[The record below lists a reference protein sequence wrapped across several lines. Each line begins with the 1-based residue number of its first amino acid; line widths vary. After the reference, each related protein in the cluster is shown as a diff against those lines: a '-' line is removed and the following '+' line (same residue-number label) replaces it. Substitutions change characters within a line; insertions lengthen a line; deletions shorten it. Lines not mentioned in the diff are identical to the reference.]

1 MKYRIILIL
10 VFLMKCSLNWG
21 QVDST
26 LSSLL
31 DSLRN
36 EDQKWR
42 NLIRKINNK
51 EVDSIS
57 FGTVSKRAGEVDS
70 MNYLVIKPLFDKYG
84 YLGYDKV
91 GINSSHN
98 FWLLVQHADKHPD
111 FQDSV
116 LVRMKIE
123 ADKGNSSITDYAY
136 LLDRVLINTGQK
148 QVYGTQMTLNSSKT
162 SYEPKPVIEPEK
174 LNERR
179 RQVGLPTIEVYIQ
192 IMNDN
197 YLEKQ

>member
-1 MKYRIILIL
+1 
-10 VFLMKCSLNWG
+10 MKCSLNWG

>member
-1 MKYRIILIL
+1 
-10 VFLMKCSLNWG
+10 
-21 QVDST
+21 
-26 LSSLL
+26 
-31 DSLRN
+31 
-36 EDQKWR
+36 
-42 NLIRKINNK
+42 
-51 EVDSIS
+51 
-57 FGTVSKRAGEVDS
+57 
-70 MNYLVIKPLFDKYG
+70 
-84 YLGYDKV
+84 
-91 GINSSHN
+91 
-98 FWLLVQHADKHPD
+98 LLVQHADKHPD

-162 SYEPKPVIEPEK
+162 SYECKPVIGPEK

-179 RQVGLPTIEVYIQ
+179 RQVGLSTIEVYIQ

-197 YLEKQ
+197 YLEKKR

>member
-1 MKYRIILIL
+1 MKIRAILIF
-10 VFLMKCSLNWG
+10 VFLFKCSLNWG

-31 DSLRN
+31 DSLKV

-42 NLIRKINNK
+42 HLIHKVTIK
-51 EVDSIS
+51 ETDSIS
-57 FGTVSKRAGEVDS
+57 IVSKGVRAVDS
-70 MNYLVIKPLFDKYG
+70 MNYLVIKPLFDKDG
-84 YLGYDKV
+84 YPGYNKV
-91 GINSSHN
+91 GIKSSHN
-98 FWLLVQHADKHPD
+98 FWLLVQHADRHPD

-116 LVRMKIE
+116 LVRMKVE
-123 ADKGNSSITDYAY
+123 ADKGNSSLQDYAY

-162 SYEPKPVIEPEK
+162 SYECKPVIDPEK

-179 RQVGLPTIEVYIQ
+179 KQVGLSTLEVYIR

-197 YLEKQ
+197 YLEKK